1 MSDIKPKIENS
12 LNILKDKKSRI
23 YFVAQDTKGN
33 ARASIK
39 YIYDVAL
46 SLKIMDLILLY
57 YMRRKIIQVWLLGLM
72 RVI

>member
-1 MSDIKPKIENS
+1 MNDIKPKIENS

-46 SLKIMDLILLY
+46 SLKNNGFNHIILHEK
-57 YMRRKIIQVWLLGLM
+57 KIIRELLLGLM